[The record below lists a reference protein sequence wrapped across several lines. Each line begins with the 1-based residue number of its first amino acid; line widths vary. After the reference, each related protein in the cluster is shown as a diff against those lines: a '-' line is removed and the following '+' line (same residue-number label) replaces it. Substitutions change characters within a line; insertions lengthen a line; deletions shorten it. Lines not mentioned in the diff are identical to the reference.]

1 MKILISFLSILVIAL
16 ISFLSILFIAL
27 PAHALDV
34 TMGVNGNLAF
44 EPSDISISV
53 GDTIHFVNGMLP
65 PHNVIVEDHPE
76 LSHEGL
82 LFTEGENFDITF
94 SESGTY
100 TFWCAP
106 HKGAGMI
113 GKVEVS

>member
-1 MKILISFLSILVIAL
+1 MKALLGFLSV
-16 ISFLSILFIAL
+16 LFIAL
-27 PAHALDV
+27 PVHALDV

-44 EPSDISISV
+44 DPPEISISA
-53 GDTIHFVNGMLP
+53 GDTVHFVNGMLP

-76 LSHEGL
+76 LSHEDL
-82 LFTEGENFDITF
+82 LFAAGENFDITF
-94 SESGTY
+94 PEAGSY

-113 GKVEVS
+113 GTIEVS